1 MHASINSS
9 LITKLIV
16 AMALVLGVALA
27 IAGQSLGSSR
37 GLSTGEGTN
46 TIQGRVYF
54 PAGEQDKGKSVK
66 LHLESDN
73 QTAGQS
79 AVTDQDGVFRFNS
92 LVPGNYTVVVDGGKE
107 YESTREAVSLDRSG
121 GRTTQVNIQLRP
133 KIDAANPAF
142 ADVPKPAL
150 EFYQKGMAAAQ
161 KGDSNAA
168 IQFLTQAVAAAPTFA
183 LAINDL
189 GTQYERKFQWSKA
202 SETFESLVKLKPA
215 DASAH
220 LSLGIALYN
229 EGAELM
235 GQQKFEEAEK

>member
-92 LVPGNYTVVVDGGKE
+92 RYKW
-107 YESTREAVSLDRSG
+107 
-121 GRTTQVNIQLRP
+121 
-133 KIDAANPAF
+133 F
-142 ADVPKPAL
+142 
-150 EFYQKGMAAAQ
+150 
-161 KGDSNAA
+161 
-168 IQFLTQAVAAAPTFA
+168 
-183 LAINDL
+183 
-189 GTQYERKFQWSKA
+189 
-202 SETFESLVKLKPA
+202 
-215 DASAH
+215 
-220 LSLGIALYN
+220 
-229 EGAELM
+229 
-235 GQQKFEEAEK
+235 